1 MARRTKTESAHT
13 RAAILDAAE
22 TEMEIRG
29 VAHTSFERIARR
41 AHVTRGAIYWHFADK
56 GDLLSA
62 MLARTH
68 LPLRDLRQ
76 GLGEHLPG
84 HDPVW
89 LLREMLL
96 HGLER
101 LATDAQHRR
110 VCHIMM
116 HCCEITDQGHPAAG
130 VMRALFEDAR
140 SVLVSLCQ
148 EAADAGHMSSAI
160 DSQNAAD
167 MIMSFMS
174 GVYDCTLR
182 YPDLYQANR
191 DWRPLVDTLLAGL
204 FVDAPAGGS
213 GRALAS

>member
-1 MARRTKTESAHT
+1 MARKTKTQSART

-22 TEMEIRG
+22 TEMELRG

-41 AHVTRGAIYWHFADK
+41 AHVTRGAIYWHFTDK

-62 MLARTH
+62 MVARTH

-76 GLGEHLPG
+76 RLGEHLPG
-84 HDPVW
+84 HDSIR

-110 VCHIMM
+110 VSHIML
-116 HCCEITDQGHPAAG
+116 HRCDVTDQEHPAAG
-130 VMRALFEDAR
+130 MMRALFEDAR

-148 EAADAGHMSSAI
+148 EAADAGRLDPTI
-160 DSQNAAD
+160 DSHNAAD
-167 MIMSFMS
+167 MIMAFMS

-182 YPDLYQANR
+182 YPDMCQASR
-191 DWRPLVDTLLAGL
+191 DWRPMVDTLLAGL
-204 FVDAPAGGS
+204 FVDAPALTDTRV
-213 GRALAS
+213 RAS